1 MSDQPEH
8 RELAFPMASDI
19 SDEREGASTEPDTA
33 FAARIAG
40 PLRRAEHL
48 APDFELRL
56 FAAVGA
62 AESRVKGAARP
73 PTAGV
78 AGLTAGTRVSER
90 QSSWW
95 RRTHAVHVSPIV
107 GLAMA
112 AGFAGLV
119 SLATLRAVDRPADSS
134 ETARRPL
141 AATVDTVHVVRFVLV
156 EPGARRVALVGDFN
170 GWAADA
176 TPLATAGTGGVWTV
190 SVPLTP
196 GRHEY
201 AFVVDGARWITDPTA
216 PRTLDDF
223 DTQSSVVT
231 IEQPARRS

>member
-1 MSDQPEH
+1 
-8 RELAFPMASDI
+8 MASDT
-19 SDEREGASTEPDTA
+19 SDEREDAPTDLDAA

-40 PLRRAEHL
+40 PLRCAEHL

-56 FAAVGA
+56 FAAVSA
-62 AESRVKGAARP
+62 AEPRVKGAARA
-73 PTAGV
+73 PTPVLAAHTPGI
-78 AGLTAGTRVSER
+78 RVSER
-90 QSSWW
+90 QPSWW
-95 RRTHAVHVSPIV
+95 QRPHTVRVSPVV

-119 SLATLRAVDRPADSS
+119 SLATLQAVDRPAAKAQ
-134 ETARRPL
+134 TAHRPL
-141 AATVDTVHVVRFVLV
+141 AATVETPNVVRFVLI

-201 AFVVDGARWITDPTA
+201 AFVVDGARWITDPAA

-231 IEQPARRS
+231 IEPPAQKS

>member
-1 MSDQPEH
+1 MSDHPEH
-8 RELAFPMASDI
+8 RDLAFPVVSDT
-19 SDEREGASTEPDTA
+19 SDEREDASMDLDAA
-33 FAARIAG
+33 FVARIAG

-56 FAAVGA
+56 FAAVSA
-62 AESRVKGAARP
+62 AEPQVKGAARA
-73 PTAGV
+73 PTPVLA
-78 AGLTAGTRVSER
+78 AQTPGTRASER
-90 QSSWW
+90 QPSWW
-95 RRTHAVHVSPIV
+95 RRPHAVRVSPA

-112 AGFAGLV
+112 AGFAGLA
-119 SLATLRAVDRPADSS
+119 SLATLRAVDRPAASA
-134 ETARRPL
+134 ETALRPL
-141 AATVDTVHVVRFVLV
+141 AATVDTLHVVRFVLV

-231 IEQPARRS
+231 IEPPAQKG

>member
-1 MSDQPEH
+1 MSDYAEH
-8 RELAFPMASDI
+8 PELAFPKASDT
-19 SDEREGASTEPDTA
+19 SDKRDEPTDSDAA

-48 APDFELRL
+48 APDFEPRL
-56 FAAVGA
+56 FAAVSAG
-62 AESRVKGAARP
+62 EPRVKGAARQ
-73 PTAGV
+73 PT
-78 AGLTAGTRVSER
+78 
-90 QSSWW
+90 WW
-95 RRTHAVHVSPIV
+95 RRPHAVRVSPIV

-119 SLATLRAVDRPADSS
+119 SLATLRAVDRPGASA
-134 ETARRPL
+134 ETAIRRP
-141 AATVDTVHVVRFVLV
+141 AATVDTVHLVRFVLV

-176 TPLATAGTGGVWTV
+176 TPLAPTSAGGVWTV

-201 AFVVDGARWITDPTA
+201 AFVVDGARWITDPAA

-231 IEQPARRS
+231 IEPPARSS